1 MAGSPPTVYLLHGED
16 EFGIAGFLAELSARL
31 GDPTT
36 ASLNTTRLEGSA
48 FSIDE
53 LRSAAFAMP
62 FLAPRR
68 LVVVVEAQSRLPN
81 KELREKFTGLL
92 EQMPPTAAVVLV
104 ERRSL
109 VDNDWL
115 LTWVRQAGAR
125 GFVRNYPLLSEGE
138 MVRWLQDQARHAGGE
153 ISAAAAGLL
162 ARMVGSETRMAFQ
175 ELQKL
180 LAYVN
185 YSRTVQTE
193 DVEALGIPVFHETIF
208 ALVDALAVQDGKNAS
223 RLLRNFL
230 DEHDPGYVFTMITR
244 QFRLLLLAREV
255 LDGGGTEQD
264 VKAGTG
270 MKTLY
275 EARKITAQARRFSL
289 STLESAY
296 RRLLEIDT
304 SIKTGQIDDEVALD
318 SLVAGVTTP

>member
-1 MAGSPPTVYLLHGED
+1 MAGSPPTVYLLFGED

-36 ASLNTTRLEGSA
+36 AALNTTRLEGSA
-48 FSIDE
+48 FSIE
-53 LRSAAFAMP
+53 GLRSAAFAMP
-62 FLAPRR
+62 FLASRR
-68 LVVVVEAQSRLPN
+68 MVVVLEAQSRLPN

-92 EQMPPTAAVVLV
+92 DQLPPTAAVVLV
-104 ERRSL
+104 EHRSL
-109 VDNDWL
+109 ADDDWL
-115 LTWVRQAGAR
+115 LAWARQAGPRA
-125 GFVRNYPLLSEGE
+125 FVRSYSLLNEGD
-138 MVRWLQDQARHAGGE
+138 MVRWLQDQARHSGGE

-162 ARMVGSETRMAFQ
+162 ARMLGTDARMAFQ

-185 YSRTVQTE
+185 YSRAVQTE

-208 ALVDALAVQDGKNAS
+208 ALVDALAHQDGKSAS

-230 DEHDPGYVFTMITR
+230 DEQDPGYVFTMITR

-255 LDGGGTEQD
+255 LDAGGTEQD
-264 VKAGTG
+264 VRAGAG
-270 MKTLY
+270 IKTFY
-275 EARKITAQARRFSL
+275 EARKITAQARRFSI
-289 STLESAY
+289 STLESVY
-296 RRLLEIDT
+296 RKLLEID
-304 SIKTGQIDDEVALD
+304 SAIKTGQIADEVALD